1 MDNLML
7 QQQQQTQE
15 LSVENEDL
23 KVLVITFNVSANYY
37 SKRNSEL
44 SILVR
49 VSNRN
54 HPHKLINAIIVQ
66 LKSKQD
72 SDEEK
77 IYGVFIGLTSKKQC
91 YKYNAIKRHGAFFP
105 GIAAHFE
112 CHFYRDL

>member
-1 MDNLML
+1 ML

-15 LSVENEDL
+15 LLGKNEDL
-23 KVLVITFNVSANYY
+23 KVLVITFNVSANHY

-49 VSNRN
+49 VSNR
-54 HPHKLINAIIVQ
+54 PHKLINAIIVQ